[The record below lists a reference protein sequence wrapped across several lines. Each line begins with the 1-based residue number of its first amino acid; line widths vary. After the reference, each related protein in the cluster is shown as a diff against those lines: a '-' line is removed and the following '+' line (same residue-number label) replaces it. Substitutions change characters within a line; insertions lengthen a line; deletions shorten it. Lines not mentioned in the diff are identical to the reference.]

1 MRCSI
6 KKTRKL
12 FRITYKKWK
21 LKDPFRQS
29 SVIAYYAIFSLP
41 GLMVL
46 IISITGY
53 FFGRESVNEKIIS
66 QIAGT
71 MGTATATQIEAMLV
85 NVSESKSTIAGSIIG
100 IIILLLGATGVFVEL
115 QKSGT

>member
-1 MRCSI
+1 MWNSV

-12 FRITYKKWK
+12 FAITFKEWK

-41 GLMVL
+41 GLLVL

-53 FFGRESVNEKIIS
+53 FFGKQSVNEKIIS
-66 QIAGT
+66 EISST
-71 MGTATATQIEAMLV
+71 MGSTTASQIQAMLLNV
-85 NVSESKSTIAGSIIG
+85 NQSKSTIAGSVIG
-100 IIILLLGATGVFVEL
+100 IIILLIGA
-115 QKSGT
+115 